1 MADIVGVYWAIVMGV
16 TETAD
21 SHLSLLFLIAIF
33 FGCIHLFCVCVCAEY
48 KQKEGGRQ
56 KGAYWSQSIKIKGE
70 RHRKICHLSAGRD
83 SSSPF

>member
-33 FGCIHLFCVCVCAEY
+33 FGCIHLFCVCVQNISKRRGAG
-48 KQKEGGRQ
+48 KKEPIGHSRL
-56 KGAYWSQSIKIKGE
+56 K
-70 RHRKICHLSAGRD
+70 
-83 SSSPF
+83 

>member
-33 FGCIHLFCVCVCAEY
+33 FGCIHLFLCVCVQNISRRRGAG
-48 KQKEGGRQ
+48 KKEPIGHSRL
-56 KGAYWSQSIKIKGE
+56 K
-70 RHRKICHLSAGRD
+70 
-83 SSSPF
+83 